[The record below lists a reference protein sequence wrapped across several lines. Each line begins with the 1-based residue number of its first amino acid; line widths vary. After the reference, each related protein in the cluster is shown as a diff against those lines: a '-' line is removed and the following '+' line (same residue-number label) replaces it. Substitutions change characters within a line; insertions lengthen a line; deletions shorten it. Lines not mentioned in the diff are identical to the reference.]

1 MSNVADLHTRLVTD
15 TQAGK
20 LTLSQDNFALEGG
33 IEFINSLPARQL
45 SLTQPNLQ
53 LEEADKKLTISAELA
68 ESWPIIGLTGKTI
81 AVSHIQAIVTEK
93 SGPSRLTVDM
103 RFNGTLPLG
112 LVDLALNGQ
121 VVDSYHVRFQLSGIV
136 DENHLFT
143 DIAALINPNGLTNY
157 LPDIDLFH
165 KIPFSAFSLAF
176 GFSRQSVTTVS
187 FTSNI
192 NTDWQIIDQLAAVKQ
207 IGLTINSNFQFSPG
221 GFIHSFNGDIH
232 GTLKIG
238 QDFGVKLALK
248 EQDNWEVE
256 IIPSDGNVLP
266 AFGALFG
273 LVGGP
278 SVQQTFEDGLNR
290 LGLGAVAIDDIKVG
304 FSLRTKTITRIFILG
319 HIVLDQIR
327 FDISLLLPSLE
338 INGSLSPTTPI
349 HLKAL
354 LDKHLPSGSI
364 FPVVDIESLHV
375 AAQIKDKA
383 FSFSA
388 YISSD
393 FQIEVSHLS
402 IGFREVNFQI
412 NKTPEGT
419 TGFIDATISIADYD
433 FTIVAQHLD
442 ANGGWHFEGKT
453 KSNEDIPIGTLM
465 QHIASQFNVDQELPD
480 PIKSLTVKNL
490 FIAFD
495 TETKDFTYKCTC
507 DFTIDGQAAEILID
521 VELKQQDNFYT
532 KSFTGVIQ
540 LDPLEFDVIFSQDLN
555 ATAFLASYRNL
566 VGGEIPIVWLVESV
580 TDNEAILGAIEHIKV
595 ELKDALFAFYKTDTK
610 KALFAI
616 DLGVGIDLTQLPLV
630 GKLFPSKDSISLMFQ
645 PLIASK
651 NFTKTPEL
659 DQLSALVPTGG
670 TTLPQRDIE
679 AGFGLSASMKIADL
693 NIDMSL
699 PVSMNQQG
707 QLQQDSNADT
717 GGDTA
722 PAPTASTN
730 SIRWFNVQKKLGPIY
745 FEKVGMQ
752 YQDSQLSFL
761 LSASLTLGPLS
772 VSLNGLG
779 ATTALHP
786 IHPSFFLNGLA
797 IEYKSD
803 ALEIG
808 GALLKNPSPPANV
821 NFEYD
826 GAAIIKTEA
835 LTLSALGSYAEL
847 KTGDPS
853 LFIYAVLDYPL
864 GGPAFFFVTGLAA
877 GFGYNRGL
885 RAPSIEQVASFPLVS
900 DVVNGSAKAASGAQ
914 DLTNKLNALAAY
926 IPPQNGQYF
935 LAVGIKFNSF
945 KLIDAFALLTVSF
958 GQHFEIDLLGL
969 ATLTVPTEIGAG
981 VDPLAE
987 VQLAIKVSFIPDEGF
1002 LGVEARL
1009 TNASYILSKNCHLT
1023 GGFAFYSWF
1032 SGPHKGDFA
1041 LTLGGYHKS
1050 FVAPAHYPQVPR
1062 VGFNWQVD
1070 SKVSIKGDMYFALVP
1085 SAVMAGGHLQALW
1098 DSGDLKAWFILGAD
1112 FLISWKPYHYDA
1124 EIYVDM
1130 GVSYTFSFFGRHT
1143 IKVELGA
1150 DLHIWGPDF
1159 SGNARIHLW
1168 IISFDVTFG
1177 AGAAQNP
1184 QPIDWA
1190 AFKTSFLPQSEDICS
1205 IAVQDGLIRK
1215 STDDAKDLGVVN
1227 PKELVLITNSVI
1239 PAKTATSANTT
1250 NLGLETV
1257 NPDFGIAPM
1266 AVSDLTSHQ
1275 EIEIKINNQ
1284 PVTNRFI
1291 FEPILKEV
1299 PAGLWGK
1306 KVKAAVNGKKIIPNT
1321 LAGYKISPARP
1332 EEPDSTQEV
1341 DRKKFAFETDALPSV
1356 YRWKALGSFKSDQQ
1370 TETQHRNRIR
1380 RSIASP
1386 RTITARTRLLKA
1398 LQMDKELV
1406 DVRPNVADA
1415 FVIAPDVGEHRPHLE
1430 EEALG

>member
-1 MSNVADLHTRLVTD
+1 MSNVADLHTRLVAD

-20 LTLSQDNFALEGG
+20 LTLSQDNFNLEGG

-45 SLTQPNLQ
+45 SLVQPDLQ
-53 LEEADKKLTISAELA
+53 LEEANKKLTLSAALD
-68 ESWPIIGLTGKTI
+68 ESWHIIGLTGKSI
-81 AVSHIQAIVTEK
+81 AVSHIDIAVTEQ
-93 SGPSRLTVDM
+93 SGPIKLTVDM
-103 RFNGTLPLG
+103 RFTGTIPLG
-112 LVDLALNGQ
+112 LIHLNLSGQLVDQ
-121 VVDSYHVRFQLSGIV
+121 YHVQFQLSGIV
-136 DENHLFT
+136 DETHLFT

-165 KIPFSAFSLAF
+165 KIPFTAFSIAF

-248 EQDNWEVE
+248 ERDNWEVE
-256 IIPSDGNVLP
+256 VIPSDGNVLP

-278 SVQQTFEDGLNR
+278 SVQQTFEDGLQR

-304 FSLRTKTITRIFILG
+304 FSLQTKAITRVFILG

-338 INGSLSPTTPI
+338 IHGSLSPTTPI

-354 LDKHLPSGSI
+354 ADKHLPSGNI
-364 FPVVDIESLHV
+364 FPVVDIESLYI
-375 AAQIKDKA
+375 AAQIKDKT

-393 FQIEVSHLS
+393 FQIKVSHLS
-402 IGFREVNFQI
+402 IGFKDINFQI
-412 NKTPEGT
+412 NKTPEGA

-433 FTIVAQHLD
+433 FSIVAQHLD
-442 ANGGWHFEGKT
+442 ANGGWHFEGQT
-453 KSNEDIPIGTLM
+453 KSGEDIPIGTLM
-465 QHIASQFNVDQELPD
+465 QHIATQFNVDQNLPD
-480 PIKSLTVKNL
+480 PLKSLTVKDL

-521 VELKQQDNFYT
+521 IELKQQDNFYT
-532 KSFTGVIQ
+532 KSFKGIIR

-555 ATAFLASYRNL
+555 ATAFLASYQNL
-566 VGGEIPIVWLVESV
+566 AGGEIPIVWLVESV
-580 TDNEAILGAIEHIKV
+580 TNNEAILGAIENIKV
-595 ELKDALFAFYKTDTK
+595 ELKDALFAFYKTDTN

-616 DLGVGIDLTQLPLV
+616 DLGVGIDLTDLPLV
-630 GKLFPSKDSISLMFQ
+630 GKLFPSRDSLRLMFQ
-645 PLIASK
+645 PLVASQ
-651 NFTKTPEL
+651 NFAKTPEL
-659 DQLSALVPTGG
+659 DQLSALVPAGG

-679 AGFGLSASMKIADL
+679 EGFGLAASMKIADL

-699 PVSMNQQG
+699 PVSMDQQG
-707 QLQQDSNADT
+707 QLQHDTNANT
-717 GGDTA
+717 GGDKTPA
-722 PAPTASTN
+722 PAASTN
-730 SIRWFNVQKKLGPIY
+730 SIRWFNVQKKLGPVY
-745 FEKVGMQ
+745 LEKVGMQ
-752 YQDSQLSFL
+752 YQDSRLSFL

-786 IHPSFFLNGLA
+786 IHPAFFLNGLA
-797 IEYKSD
+797 IEYKSE

-808 GALLKNPSPPANV
+808 GAFLKNPSPAANV

-877 GFGYNRGL
+877 GFGYNRAL
-885 RAPSIEQVASFPLVS
+885 RTPSIEQVASFPLVS

-945 KLIDAFALLTVSF
+945 KLIDSFALLTVSF

-969 ATLTVPTEIGAG
+969 ATLTIPTEIGAG
-981 VDPLAE
+981 IDPLAE

-1002 LGVEARL
+1002 LGIEARL

-1050 FVAPAHYPQVPR
+1050 FRVPAHYPQVPR

-1085 SAVMAGGHLQALW
+1085 SAVMAGGHLKALW
-1098 DSGDLKAWFILGAD
+1098 DSGDLKAWFMLGAD

-1124 EIYVDM
+1124 EIYIDM

-1159 SGNARIHLW
+1159 SGKARIHLW

-1177 AGAAQNP
+1177 AGASQTP
-1184 QPIDWA
+1184 QPIEWEE
-1190 AFKTSFLPQSEDICS
+1190 FKTSFLPQPDDICS

-1215 STDDAKDLGVVN
+1215 STDEVKDLGVVN

-1239 PAKTATSANTT
+1239 PAKTASSPNTT
-1250 NLGLETV
+1250 DLDLETV
-1257 NPDFGIAPM
+1257 NTDFGIAPM
-1266 AVSDLTSHQ
+1266 GVADLASHQ
-1275 EIEIKINNQ
+1275 EIEISINDQ
-1284 PVTNRFI
+1284 AVQDKFI
-1291 FEPILKEV
+1291 FKPILKEV

-1306 KVKAAVNGKKIIPNT
+1306 KVKAAVNGKKIIPKT
-1321 LAGYKISPARP
+1321 LAGYKIYPARP
-1332 EEPDSTQEV
+1332 QEPDATQEV
-1341 DRKKFAFETDALPSV
+1341 ERKKFAFETDAIQSI
-1356 YRWKALGSFKSDQQ
+1356 YKWGTLGSFESDQQ
-1370 TETQHRNRIR
+1370 TEIQRRNTIR
-1380 RSIASP
+1380 NSIASQS
-1386 RTITARTRLLKA
+1386 TIIARTRLLKA
-1398 LQMDKELV
+1398 LNMDKETV
-1406 DVRPNVADA
+1406 DVKPSLADA
-1415 FVIAPDVGEHRPHLE
+1415 FVMAPDIGEHKPQIE
-1430 EEALG
+1430 EVALG